1 MLPLPFLKFLLE
13 FALSLFAGGMNLSG
27 SLLKSTILVTING
40 HLSGPE
46 LPYSN
51 ANFCF
56 LKNPQDS
63 SFIMV
68 GGVYDSKSLQIY
80 DFKSNVWTA
89 LSTMPAPVIDTACA
103 LNYYEGDLSII
114 IIGGDRVGINPGMD
128 LRVQI
133 YSFSSRRWKQSMKF
147 EFCQLENTCNIFL
160 LFSSFL

>member
-1 MLPLPFLKFLLE
+1 M
-13 FALSLFAGGMNLSG
+13 SLFAGGRNLSG

-40 HLSGPE
+40 HSSGPE

-68 GGVYDSKSLQIY
+68 GGVHDSKSLQIY

-89 LSTMPAPVIDTACA
+89 VKKMLVPVIDTACA

-114 IIGGDRVGINPGMD
+114 IIGGNRVVDAGMD
-128 LRVQI
+128 YRVQI
-133 YSFSSRRWKQSMKF
+133 YSLSSGTWGQSMKF
-147 EFCQLENTCNIFL
+147 EFYQLENT
-160 LFSSFL
+160 

>member
-1 MLPLPFLKFLLE
+1 MKG
-13 FALSLFAGGMNLSG
+13 SLFAGGKDLSG

-40 HLSGPE
+40 HSSGPE

-89 LSTMPAPVIDTACA
+89 VNNVIFPHIDTACA

-114 IIGGDRVGINPGMD
+114 IIGGDRVEVNPGMD
-128 LRVQI
+128 YKVQI
-133 YSFSSRRWKQSMKF
+133 YSLSSGTRKQSMKF
-147 EFCQLENTCNIFL
+147 ESYQLENTCNIFL
-160 LFSSFL
+160 LFLSFL